1 MYAIDTIR
9 RNHDHYFC
17 CCHIHHK
24 IPGFHLYAM
33 LVEVFE
39 PERPRAR
46 WYCASA
52 YLAPALVVLA
62 SAAAFPAGYGT
73 SRHCWLSTD
82 RLFVMSFVGPVALV
96 LAVRIYPTK
105 TNLRPIYLFIYGSVN
120 MGPFVCIHCFP

>member
-1 MYAIDTIR
+1 MYYSIC
-9 RNHDHYFC
+9 YFY
-17 CCHIHHK
+17 IHHK

-96 LAVRIYPTK
+96 LAVRTLFRSLLSTWKSHIA
-105 TNLRPIYLFIYGSVN
+105 TNLTVK
-120 MGPFVCIHCFP
+120 